1 VVRFRV
7 VRGGSGPSRGLS
19 DRPSIITVMHG
30 TVGTDGQLATTRP
43 SADAGDLDH
52 PAGLA
57 DRLAQAFL
65 LSYREGNTRDAYR
78 HDLAGW
84 WRWCAEHELA
94 PLEVRRVHV
103 DAYARTLEQAGRAY
117 ATVRR
122 HLAVLSSFY
131 RYAVAE
137 GVLAVN
143 PLAHVQRPPADDT
156 STTLGLDRAEAVR
169 FLDAAE
175 AAGPRDHA
183 LACLLLLT
191 GLRVTEALAAD
202 VDQLGTDRGHQVLAV
217 TAKGGRRRLV
227 PLAPRTTHALAEHLA
242 GRTTGP
248 LLLANDGGRLTRQQ
262 AARIVARLARRAGIL
277 KRISPHSLRHTAATL
292 ALGDGASLRVVQAS
306 LGHADPKTTV
316 RYDRARRGLDD
327 HITYRLA
334 QYLAPEE

>member
-30 TVGTDGQLATTRP
+30 TVGTDGQLATT
-43 SADAGDLDH
+43 H
-52 PAGLA
+52 PAGPA
-57 DRLAQAFL
+57 DRLAMAFL
-65 LSYREGNTRDAYR
+65 VSYREGNTRDAYR
-78 HDLAGW
+78 RDLAGW
-84 WRWCAEHELA
+84 WHWCADHDLD
-94 PLEVRRVHV
+94 PLQARRVHV
-103 DAYARTLEQAGRAY
+103 DAYARTLEQHGRAH

-122 HLAVLSSFY
+122 RLAVLSSFY
-131 RYAVAE
+131 RYSVAE

-143 PLAHVQRPPADDT
+143 PLAHVRRPPADDT
-156 STTLGLDRAEAVR
+156 STTLGLDRGEAVR

-202 VDQLGTDRGHQVLAV
+202 VEQLGTDRGHQVLAV
-217 TAKGGRRRLV
+217 TVKGGRYRLV
-227 PLAPRTTHALAEHLA
+227 PLAPRTAHALAEHLA
-242 GRTTGP
+242 GRTCGP

-277 KRISPHSLRHTAATL
+277 KRVSPHSLRHTAATL
-292 ALGDGASLRVVQAS
+292 ALDDGVSLRVVQAS

-327 HITYRLA
+327 HITHRLA